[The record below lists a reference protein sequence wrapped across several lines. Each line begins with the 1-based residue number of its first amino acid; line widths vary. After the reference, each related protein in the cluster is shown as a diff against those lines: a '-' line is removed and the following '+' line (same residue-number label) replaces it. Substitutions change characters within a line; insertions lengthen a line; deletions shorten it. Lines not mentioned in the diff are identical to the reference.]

1 MMKSMTAY
9 ASTESTGETVSVSVE
24 IRSYNSRFLDIAL
37 RLPPNCSVMEEKIKS
52 RLKETVNRGRIDV
65 NLQVK
70 ERSGNAVAY
79 EVDATRAAAY
89 YRALSDLK
97 QLLKIETP
105 VTIEQLI
112 GLKDVIIPVELEDDT
127 TSNWPHIDKCLS
139 RALTDLDG
147 MRQKEGA
154 YIARDISQRIDA
166 ISRNLKK
173 IKEESSGLLD
183 LYRDRLKERIAS
195 LTHGVVEIDAA
206 RVAQEAAILAER
218 SDITE
223 EIVRADSHVDQFRTI
238 MESEEPAGRK
248 LNFLLQELNREFNT
262 IGSKT
267 DKSTVAHLVVDVKS
281 ELEKIREQVQNVE

>member
-97 QLLKIETP
+97 LLLKIETP

-112 GLKDVIIPVELEDDT
+112 LCGGFQPTKED
-127 TSNWPHIDKCLS
+127 TSGH
-139 RALTDLDG
+139 
-147 MRQKEGA
+147 
-154 YIARDISQRIDA
+154 
-166 ISRNLKK
+166 
-173 IKEESSGLLD
+173 
-183 LYRDRLKERIAS
+183 
-195 LTHGVVEIDAA
+195 
-206 RVAQEAAILAER
+206 
-218 SDITE
+218 
-223 EIVRADSHVDQFRTI
+223 F
-238 MESEEPAGRK
+238 
-248 LNFLLQELNREFNT
+248 
-262 IGSKT
+262 
-267 DKSTVAHLVVDVKS
+267 
-281 ELEKIREQVQNVE
+281 